1 DPAQI
6 AGLSVAA
13 TYDLSGSLDVNILQ
27 KYSDE
32 IASATG
38 RFRAAFNR
46 GSDYI
51 RQAKAEHDL
60 METYYVPAMDFAAI
74 NKKREETLQ
83 RILKYAEEIKLG

>member
-1 DPAQI
+1 MAIFEFVITGLPFTFDPAQI

-13 TYDLSGSLDVNILQ
+13 TYDLSGYLDVNILQ

-46 GSDYI
+46 G
-51 RQAKAEHDL
+51 
-60 METYYVPAMDFAAI
+60 
-74 NKKREETLQ
+74 
-83 RILKYAEEIKLG
+83 